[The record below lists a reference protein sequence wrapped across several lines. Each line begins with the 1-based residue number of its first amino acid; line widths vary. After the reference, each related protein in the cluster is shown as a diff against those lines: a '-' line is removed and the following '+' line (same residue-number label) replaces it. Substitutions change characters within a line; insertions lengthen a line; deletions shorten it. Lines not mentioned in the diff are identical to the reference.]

1 MDGEKR
7 QSNKWGNTKVINW
20 MGQQKGNEKYGE
32 KQRELNGWGNRMGI
46 EWMGKHKRNRMDGE
60 TQR

>member
-20 MGQQKGNEKYGE
+20 MGQKGNKKYGE
-32 KQRELNGWGNRMGI
+32 KQRELSGWGNRMGI
-46 EWMGKHKRNRMDGE
+46 KWMGKHKRNRMDGE